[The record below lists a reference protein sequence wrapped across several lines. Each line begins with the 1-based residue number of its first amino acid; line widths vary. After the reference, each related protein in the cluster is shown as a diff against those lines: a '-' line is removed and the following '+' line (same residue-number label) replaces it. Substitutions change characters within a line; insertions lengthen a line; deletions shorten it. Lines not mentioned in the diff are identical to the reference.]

1 MPQLH
6 LYVSQSV
13 AEEIRRRAESKGLS
27 VSAFLA
33 DLVKAEVNDDG
44 WPVGYLQEV
53 IGSFQEDPLE
63 RPAQSGLEERD
74 SLF

>member
-1 MPQLH
+1 VPQLH

-13 AEEIRRRAESKGLS
+13 AEEVRRRAESKGLS

-33 DLVKAEVNDDG
+33 DLVKAEVNDG
-44 WPVGYLQEV
+44 WPAGYLEEV
-53 IGSFQEDPLE
+53 IGSFRDDPLE

-74 SLF
+74 SLL